1 MSATAVDVDS
11 RDDSPVCHNRSSND
25 FPRTYGKVNAPG
37 CGRRDRILN
46 TS

>member
-11 RDDSPVCHNRSSND
+11 RDDSPVCHNRSTND
-25 FPRTYGKVNAPG
+25 FPPTHGKVNALG
-37 CGRRDRILN
+37 SGRRDRILN